1 METIILIPSYE
12 PDDKLIKLLKSI
24 DKSYHI
30 IVVDDGSGENYSNI
44 YEEAHEYAHVI
55 SYEENKGKG
64 YALKKGLKY
73 IKDKYKNYIVVTM
86 DSDGQHRIEDAKKLI
101 EYASNNIDTL
111 VIGKRNISKSTPIR
125 SKIGNYLIR
134 RLYKKTTNID
144 IYDTQSGLRA
154 FSYKLIDYML
164 NTKGNRYE
172 YEMNVLLYLKDI
184 PVKEIDIKTI
194 YFDNNRG
201 SHYNWFKDSKRIYKV
216 IKEYKRNQ
224 K

>member
-154 FSYKLIDYML
+154 FSYKLIDYIL
-164 NTKGNRYE
+164 FHDFLLHTSTYHLLLE
-172 YEMNVLLYLKDI
+172 YMEGVLQDFLLFHKL
-184 PVKEIDIKTI
+184 
-194 YFDNNRG
+194 R
-201 SHYNWFKDSKRIYKV
+201 
-216 IKEYKRNQ
+216 Q
-224 K
+224 